1 MASVKLIFKENK
13 IDNLGEIPLYIRII
27 KDRKTK
33 FISIGVKLKPELWDE
48 KEQVV
53 KKKHPNSARMNAYIA
68 QKLADA
74 KEVALKL
81 ETNKS
86 YVTSK
91 GIKANILGRPAV
103 SFTQYFKD
111 YLTLLKKKDKI
122 GTHDK
127 ANATYLKFKTYTNE
141 AEIMFDEIDVNFLRK
156 YEDYLK
162 TTLKNSNNTIH
173 SNLKVFRKLFND
185 AIREN
190 IIEVKLNPFNVFKL
204 SWENTNKEYLTEEEL
219 LLVEEYNIKKGS
231 MKFHHRNA
239 YIFAAYAAGIRISD
253 LLQLRWK
260 DFDGTHIQFKTQK
273 TDDTIR
279 VKLPTKA
286 LNIIQSYKNKEE
298 KVNPN
303 HYIFPF
309 LDNEK
314 DYSNPEIHFKAISSA
329 TAYMNKDLK
338 TIRTDLELNKPLN
351 FHTSRHTWATTALRK
366 GMRIEYVSKL
376 MTHSNIK
383 TTQIYAKIVN
393 SELDKAMDI
402 FNE

>member
-1 MASVKLIFKENK
+1 MRQTNIEEKKYSKHKKSPRFLEDFAVRTGL
-13 IDNLGEIPLYIRII
+13 
-27 KDRKTK
+27 
-33 FISIGVKLKPELWDE
+33 ISIGIKLEPELWDD

-53 KKKHPNSARMNAYIA
+53 KKKHPNSARMNAFIA
-68 QKLADA
+68 QKVADA

-81 ETNKS
+81 ETTKG

-91 GIKANILGRPAV
+91 GIKANILGRPAI
-103 SFTQYFKD
+103 SFTQYFSD
-111 YLTLLKKKDKI
+111 YLKILKNKGKI

-127 ANATYLKFKTYTNE
+127 ANATYLKFKKYTNE
-141 AEIMFDEIDVNFLRK
+141 KEIMFDEIDVNFLRN

-162 TTLKNSNNTIH
+162 TTLKNKNNTIH

-185 AIREN
+185 AIRED
-190 IIEVKLNPFNVFKL
+190 IIELKLNPFTKFKL
-204 SWENTNKEYLTEEEL
+204 SWENTNKEYLTDEEL
-219 LLVEEYNIKKGS
+219 LIVEEYSIKEGT
-231 MKFHHRNA
+231 MKYHHRNA
-239 YIFAAYAAGIRISD
+239 YIFASYAAGIRISD

-286 LNIIQSYKNKEE
+286 LNIITYYKNLHE
-298 KVNPN
+298 KTNLN

-309 LDNEK
+309 LDNDK
-314 DYSNPEIHFKAISSA
+314 DYSNPEIHFRAISSS

-338 TIRTDLELNKPLN
+338 EIKLALELNKKLN
-351 FHTSRHTWATTALRK
+351 FHTSRHTWATSALRK

-393 SELDKAMDI
+393 SELDKAMDV
-402 FNE
+402 FG

>member
-13 IDNLGEIPLYIRII
+13 VDNNGEIPLYIRII

-33 FISIGVKLKPELWDE
+33 FISIGVKLKPELWDD

-53 KKKHPNSARMNAYIA
+53 KKKHPNSARMNAFIA
-68 QKLADA
+68 QKVADA
-74 KEVALKL
+74 KEVALRL
-81 ETNKS
+81 ETTKG

-91 GIKANILGRPAV
+91 GIKANILGKPAI

-111 YLTLLKKKDKI
+111 YLAILKTKGKI

-127 ANATYLKFKTYTNE
+127 ANATYLKFEKYTNDK
-141 AEIMFDEIDVNFLRK
+141 EIMFDEIDVNFLRN
-156 YEDYLK
+156 YEEYLK
-162 TTLKNSNNTIH
+162 TTLKNKNNTIH

-185 AIREN
+185 AIRED
-190 IIEVKLNPFNVFKL
+190 IIELKLNPFTKFKL
-204 SWENTNKEYLTEEEL
+204 SWENTNKEYLTDEEL
-219 LLVEEYNIKKGS
+219 SAVEEYSLKEGT
-231 MKFHHRNA
+231 MMYHHRNA
-239 YIFAAYAAGIRISD
+239 YIFASYAAGIRISD
-253 LLQLRWK
+253 LLQLKWK

-279 VKLPTKA
+279 VKLPSKA
-286 LNIIQSYKNKEE
+286 LNIIHYYKSLHE
-298 KVNPN
+298 KTNSE

-309 LDNEK
+309 LHNDK
-314 DYSNPEIHFKAISSA
+314 DYSDPEIHFKAISSN
-329 TAYMNKDLK
+329 TAYINKNLK
-338 TIRTDLELNKPLN
+338 TIKKDLELKKKLN
-351 FHTSRHTWATTALRK
+351 FHTSRHTWATSALRK

-393 SELDKAMDI
+393 SELDKAMDV
-402 FNE
+402 FG

>member
-13 IDNLGEIPLYIRII
+13 VDNNGEIPLYIRII

-33 FISIGVKLKPELWDE
+33 FISIGVKLKPELWDD

-53 KKKHPNSARMNAYIA
+53 KKKHPNSARMNAFIA
-68 QKLADA
+68 QKVADA

-81 ETNKS
+81 ETSKG

-91 GIKANILGRPAV
+91 GIKANILGKPAI
-103 SFTQYFKD
+103 SFTQYFND
-111 YLTLLKKKDKI
+111 YLKILKNKGKI

-127 ANATYLKFKTYTNE
+127 ANATYLKFKKYTNE
-141 AEIMFDEIDVNFLRK
+141 KEIMFDEIDVNFLRN

-162 TTLKNSNNTIH
+162 TTLKNKNNTIH

-185 AIREN
+185 AIRED
-190 IIEVKLNPFNVFKL
+190 IIELKLNPFTKFKL
-204 SWENTNKEYLTEEEL
+204 SWENTNKEYLTDEEL
-219 LLVEEYNIKKGS
+219 LKVEEHSLKEGTMMY
-231 MKFHHRNA
+231 HHRNA
-239 YIFAAYAAGIRISD
+239 YIFASYAAGIRISD

-286 LNIIQSYKNKEE
+286 LNIINYYKSFHE
-298 KVNPN
+298 KTNSE

-309 LDNEK
+309 LHNDK
-314 DYSNPEIHFKAISSA
+314 DYSDPEIHFKAISSN
-329 TAYMNKDLK
+329 TAYINKNLE
-338 TIRTDLELNKPLN
+338 TIKKDLELKKKLN
-351 FHTSRHTWATTALRK
+351 FHTSRHTWATSALRK

-393 SELDKAMDI
+393 SELDNAMDI
-402 FNE
+402 FN

>member
-13 IDNLGEIPLYIRII
+13 VDNVGEIPLYIRII

-33 FISIGVKLKPELWDE
+33 FMSIGVKLKPELWDD
-48 KEQVV
+48 KEQIV
-53 KKKHPNSARMNAYIA
+53 KKKHPNSARMNAFIA
-68 QKLADA
+68 QKVADA

-81 ETNKS
+81 ETTKG

-91 GIKANILGRPAV
+91 GIKANILGKPAV
-103 SFTQYFKD
+103 SFTQYFKE
-111 YLTLLKKKDKI
+111 YLAILKNKGKI

-127 ANATYLKFKTYTNE
+127 ANATYLKFKKYTNE
-141 AEIMFDEIDVNFLRK
+141 KEIMFDEIDVTFLRK

-162 TTLKNSNNTIH
+162 DTLSNKNNTIH

-185 AIREN
+185 AIRED
-190 IIEVKLNPFNVFKL
+190 IIELKLNPFTKFKL
-204 SWENTNKEYLTEEEL
+204 SWENTTKDYLTDEEL
-219 LLVEEYNIKKGS
+219 LKVEEHKLKEGT
-231 MKFHHRNA
+231 MKYHHRNA
-239 YIFAAYAAGIRISD
+239 YIFASYAAGIRISD

-286 LNIIQSYKNKEE
+286 LNIILYYKNLQE
-298 KVNPN
+298 KINEN

-309 LDNEK
+309 LDNDK
-314 DYSNPEIHFKAISSA
+314 DYSNPEIHFKAISSG
-329 TAYMNKDLK
+329 TAYMNKNLK
-338 TIRTDLELNKPLN
+338 IIRTDLELIKKLN
-351 FHTSRHTWATTALRK
+351 FHTSRHTWATSALRK

-393 SELDKAMDI
+393 SELDKAMDV
-402 FNE
+402 FG

>member
-33 FISIGVKLKPELWDE
+33 FISIGVKLKPEYWDD

-53 KKKHPNSARMNAYIA
+53 KKKHPNSARINAYIA
-68 QKLADA
+68 QKVADA

-81 ETNKS
+81 ETKKG

-91 GIKANILGRPAV
+91 GIKANILGKPAE
-103 SFTQYFKD
+103 SFTNYFKQ
-111 YLTLLKKKDKI
+111 YLADLKRKGKI

-127 ANATYLKFKTYTNE
+127 ANATYLKFKKYTNE
-141 AEIMFDEIDVNFLRK
+141 SEIMFDEIDVHFLKK
-156 YEDYLK
+156 YEYYLK
-162 TTLKNSNNTIH
+162 NDLSNTNNTVH

-185 AIREN
+185 AIREE
-190 IIEVKLNPFNVFKL
+190 IIEPNLNPFTKFKL
-204 SWENTNKEYLTEEEL
+204 SWDKTTKEYLTEEEL
-219 LLVEEYNIKKGS
+219 TVIENYVIKEGT
-231 MKFHHRNA
+231 MMYHHRNA
-239 YIFAAYAAGIRISD
+239 YVFACYAAGIRISD
-253 LLQLRWK
+253 LLQLKWSCYDCINLK
-260 DFDGTHIQFKTQK
+260 FQTQK
-273 TDDTIR
+273 TGEIIS

-286 LNIIQSYKNKEE
+286 IEIVEYYKKGIE

-309 LDNEK
+309 FENGV
-314 DYSNPEIHFKAISSA
+314 DYSDPEFHFKTISSN
-329 TAYMNKDLK
+329 TAYVNKSLKSIKEDLGWSK
-338 TIRTDLELNKPLN
+338 GIN
-351 FHTSRHTWATTALRK
+351 FHTSRHTWATRALRK

-383 TTQIYAKIVN
+383 TTQIYAKVVN
-393 SELDKAMDI
+393 SELDKAMDV
-402 FNE
+402 FN

>member
-13 IDNLGEIPLYIRII
+13 IDNNGEIPLYIRII

-33 FISIGVKLKPELWDE
+33 FISIGVKLKPELWDD

-53 KKKHPNSARMNAYIA
+53 KKKHPNSARMNAFIA
-68 QKLADA
+68 QKVADA

-81 ETNKS
+81 ETTKG

-91 GIKANILGRPAV
+91 GIKANILGKPAI

-111 YLTLLKKKDKI
+111 YLAVLKTKGKI

-127 ANATYLKFKTYTNE
+127 ANATFEKFKKYTNE
-141 AEIMFDEIDVNFLRK
+141 KEIMFDEIDVNFLRN
-156 YEDYLK
+156 YEYYLK
-162 TTLKNSNNTIH
+162 DTLKNKNNTIH

-185 AIREN
+185 AIRED
-190 IIEVKLNPFNVFKL
+190 IIELKLNPFTKFKL
-204 SWENTNKEYLTEEEL
+204 SWENTNKEYLTDEEL
-219 LLVEEYNIKKGS
+219 LKVEEFSIKEGT
-231 MKFHHRNA
+231 MKYHHRNA
-239 YIFAAYAAGIRISD
+239 YIFASYTAGIRISD
-253 LLQLRWK
+253 LLQLKWK

-286 LNIIQSYKNKEE
+286 LNIINYYKSLHE
-298 KVNPN
+298 KVELDS
-303 HYIFPF
+303 YIFPF
-309 LDNEK
+309 LDNNK
-314 DYSNPEIHFKAISSA
+314 NYSDPEVHFRAISSS

-338 TIRTDLELNKPLN
+338 EIKLALELNKQLN
-351 FHTSRHTWATTALRK
+351 FHTSRHTWATSALRK

-393 SELDKAMDI
+393 SELDKAMDV
-402 FNE
+402 FG